1 MGKIGEKFLAGT
13 QYIDI
18 LVIGFKEI
26 DTPSIPILNIF
37 EKLDFPFFISY
48 CLMKTAPP
56 MNNFD
61 FFTLNSLGISGPFNI
76 WPYWP

>member
-26 DTPSIPILNIF
+26 GTPSIPILNIF

-48 CLMKTAPP
+48 CHMKTAPP
-56 MNNFD
+56 MNTFD
-61 FFTLNSLGISGPFNI
+61 FFSGSI
-76 WPYWP
+76 L

>member
-26 DTPSIPILNIF
+26 GTPSIPVLNIF
-37 EKLDFPFFISY
+37 EKFDFPFF
-48 CLMKTAPP
+48 L
-56 MNNFD
+56 
-61 FFTLNSLGISGPFNI
+61 SLIAI
-76 WPYWP
+76 

>member
-26 DTPSIPILNIF
+26 GTPSIPILNIF
-37 EKLDFPFFISY
+37 EKLDFPFFY
-48 CLMKTAPP
+48 LLLTYE
-56 MNNFD
+56 
-61 FFTLNSLGISGPFNI
+61 NSATYEHF
-76 WPYWP
+76 

>member
-26 DTPSIPILNIF
+26 GTPSIPILNIF

-48 CLMKTAPP
+48 CHMKTVPP

-61 FFTLNSLGISGPFNI
+61 LFTLNSFTKSGPFKI
-76 WPYWP
+76 